1 MAQTPKSFTDIQKQ
15 IGDNISRLSTMFME
29 VSAMVKTGGN
39 SADIQKKIDKLFMV
53 VMDSHRSLGNE
64 ISSMTTRDEK
74 MEERYN
80 LLLEEK
86 RRLEV
91 LYTSGIVFSSETEM
105 QTLMEK
111 AIDIVVHELKA
122 DAGFIVLTDAK
133 AEVESVYARN
143 MNPNDVTAKEMS
155 MSVIRNTIGH
165 SAPTQVNDINTE
177 VQFSK
182 QHSIV
187 KLGITAVVCVPLVSG
202 QRVLGAVYLDRRNK
216 NLPFTETDLVFLLA
230 FARQIV
236 RGLAVSSEIAALE
249 QKLLA
254 EAAMNF
260 DDLRKEF
267 NCADIIGSSKK
278 LFDVLKVASKISP
291 TDASVVILGEN
302 GTGKDLLAHAI
313 HRNSTR
319 SDKPFVTIN
328 CGAIPADL
336 LESELFGYDTGAFTG
351 ATKSKPG
358 KLELADGGTVFFD
371 EIGELSTNLQAKLLR
386 VIQTKE
392 IERLGSVLPKK
403 IDVRILSATNKNIKE
418 MIAKGEFREDLYY
431 RLKVIELAMP
441 PLRERRED
449 IADLADTFLKKYSTS
464 SALNISPEALD
475 ILEQYAWHGNVRELE
490 NVIHRCA
497 VLVKNNTVEV
507 SDLPPE
513 LIQQAEQEPGIKVG
527 KPLLDAET
535 EFRRMYIIKTLRKC
549 GSVAEAAKELGIN
562 RTHFYKLLSQL
573 EIEY

>member
-29 VSAMVKTGGN
+29 VSALVKTGGN

-64 ISSMTTRDEK
+64 IGSMTTKDEK
-74 MEERYN
+74 MEERYAI
-80 LLLEEK
+80 LLEEK

-133 AEVESVYARN
+133 GEVESVYARN
-143 MNPNDVTAKEMS
+143 MNPDDATAKEMS

-267 NCADIIGSSKK
+267 NCTNIIGSSKK
-278 LFDVLKVASKISP
+278 LFDVLKVASKIAP

-313 HRNSTR
+313 HRNSPR
-319 SDKPFVTIN
+319 ADKPFVTIN

-336 LESELFGYDTGAFTG
+336 LESELFGYDPGAFTG

-358 KLELADGGTVFFD
+358 KLELADSGTVFFD

-392 IERLGSVLPKK
+392 IERLGGVLPKK

-431 RLKVIELAMP
+431 RLKVIELSMP

-449 IADLADTFLKKYSTS
+449 IADLAGAFLKKYSTS
-464 SALNISPEALD
+464 SALNFSPEALD
-475 ILEQYAWHGNVRELE
+475 ILEQYPWHGNVRELE
-490 NVIHRCA
+490 NVIHRCT